1 MYGNST
7 PSKYFES
14 VNINKIAQPFGI
26 GRIVATNYIFEGY
39 IDLDN
44 FNNPNKNKMFRI
56 ITDKAV
62 FVYNFKKPTKAIIDN
77 YNIAKTFVESH
88 YVFDKQYPLAMP

>member
-1 MYGNST
+1 
-7 PSKYFES
+7 
-14 VNINKIAQPFGI
+14 
-26 GRIVATNYIFEGY
+26 
-39 IDLDN
+39 
-44 FNNPNKNKMFRI
+44 MFRI